1 MTWRP
6 GTETEHPSGRKRDA
20 FEVVCD
26 APGCHR
32 FEFVGRHGG
41 DAEKI
46 QKLLLRRGW
55 GFTAVTGG
63 AKDLCPIHAEAAVV
77 A

>member
-1 MTWRP
+1 MWRP
-6 GTETEHPSGRKRDA
+6 GIEIDHSSGRKREA
-20 FEVVCD
+20 IEVVCD
-26 APGCHR
+26 FPGCHA

-46 QKLLLRRGW
+46 QRLLLRRGW
-55 GFTAVTGG
+55 GFTSVAEG
-63 AKDLCPIHAEAAVV
+63 AKDLCPTHANTVAV